1 MESPEINYLPCS
13 ISTKPSPP
21 APGFLSFLLLY
32 TLHQVPEHFLENSW
46 SLQRKGYTKRSDL
59 PCVIYPIFRWVRK
72 VTLLNCNL
80 HFKDCT
86 KGLFHLLCWQQLTC
100 QVKWKFFFQL
110 FHKVSDCNVKAITFS
125 WTFVLGAS
133 LPCSQEMVY
142 GRCYCCYNCGTEQYV
157 WFEKTHFS
165 IFPIIS
171 KKFYPILDLSKQ
183 LYSILFLFLRTFN
196 NNQNFTFF
204 GKSLLLAESIFT
216 QPNLKSK
223 YIKTLLNISQFCHVT
238 QCSFK
243 IS

>member
-32 TLHQVPEHFLENSW
+32 TLHQVPEHFLGNSW

-100 QVKWKFFFQL
+100 QVKWKFLLQL
-110 FHKVSDCNVKAITFS
+110 LHNVSDCNVKAITFS
-125 WTFVLGAS
+125 WTFVLAAS

-157 WFEKTHFS
+157 LFEKTHFS
-165 IFPIIS
+165 IFPIEHFLS
-171 KKFYPILDLSKQ
+171 NPRSKQ
-183 LYSILFLFLRTFN
+183 AIIFNFVFISSNFQQQPKLY
-196 NNQNFTFF
+196 
-204 GKSLLLAESIFT
+204 IFWEKFVAGREYFHAT
-216 QPNLKSK
+216 KLKEQI
-223 YIKTLLNISQFCHVT
+223 Y
-238 QCSFK
+238 
-243 IS
+243 